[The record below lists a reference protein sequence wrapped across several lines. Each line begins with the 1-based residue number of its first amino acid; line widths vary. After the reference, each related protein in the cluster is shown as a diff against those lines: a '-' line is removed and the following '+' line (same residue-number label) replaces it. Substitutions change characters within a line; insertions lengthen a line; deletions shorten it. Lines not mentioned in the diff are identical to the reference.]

1 MHPFPRALGGMGF
14 FVRNREANAML
25 PLDKLAQISRRYR
38 ELEDMLCRPEIVSD
52 RVQFQKLS
60 KERSEIEPIAGAH
73 DRYVELA
80 KKIAEDEA
88 ALGDPEL
95 RELAELELPELK
107 ASRAALEDEL
117 RILLLPK
124 DPNDQR
130 NTILE
135 IRSGEGGE
143 EAALFAA
150 DLFKMYARYAEAQG
164 WKIEVMNLSEASAG
178 GYKEVIA
185 MVTGSAGKPVYSKL
199 RFEGGVH
206 RVQRVPATEAQGRIH
221 TSTATVA
228 VLPEADEVDVHIDEA
243 KDLEISIAA
252 SGGPGGQGVNTTNS
266 AVQLLH
272 KPTGIIVKCQDERSQ
287 IKNKSKALK
296 VLRARLMEIEREK
309 QEAALAAERRG
320 MVSTGER
327 SMKVRTYNYPQNRVT
342 DHRIK
347 LTLNKLDR
355 IVGSGDLDELLGA
368 LVQHRQAELLRAG
381 GLAEPAS
388 EPMSVGGDD
397 D

>member
-1 MHPFPRALGGMGF
+1 
-14 FVRNREANAML
+14 ML
-25 PLDKLAQISRRYR
+25 PLDKLKSLARRYR
-38 ELEDMLCRPEIVSD
+38 ELEDMLCRPEIVGD
-52 RVQFQKLS
+52 RHQYQKLS
-60 KERSEIEPIAGAH
+60 KERSDLEGVAGAY
-73 DRYVELA
+73 DRYSALL

-88 ALGDPEL
+88 ALADPEL
-95 RELAELELPELK
+95 RELVEAELPELK
-107 ASRAALEDEL
+107 VEQTKLEDEIRL
-117 RILLLPK
+117 LLLPS
-124 DPNDQR
+124 DPNDSK
-130 NTILE
+130 NTIVE

-164 WKIEVMNLSEASAG
+164 WKLEVMNVSEASAG

-185 MVTGSAGKPVYSKL
+185 LVTGRSGAGKSGVYSQM

-206 RVQRVPATEAQGRIH
+206 RVQRVPATETQGRIH

-228 VLPEADEVDVHIDEA
+228 VLPEAEEVDVHIDEA

-272 KPTGIIVKCQDERSQ
+272 KPTGMIVKCQDERSQ
-287 IKNKSKALK
+287 IKNKAKAMK
-296 VLRARLMEIEREK
+296 ILRSRLLDLEREK
-309 QEAALAAERRG
+309 QDAAVAAERRG

-355 IVGSGDLDELLGA
+355 IVQGDLGDLIGA
-368 LVQHRQAELLRAG
+368 LQSHRQASLLHAE
-381 GLAEPAS
+381 GLGDGAPV
-388 EPMSVGGDD
+388 MMGGDD